1 MHESI
6 DALRC
11 DFLCLQDT
19 KRERTRSRDT
29 ICPPG
34 LWWKLLNTPY
44 ETRSVWSVLKHS
56 NTPPFEI
63 FLSITD
69 LFSGDYHLFERLYIE
84 AHYEDLLQRQQNDI
98 RRIEREENLVIP
110 SELSFER
117 FTNLSLECREALQM
131 HRPLTIGAAKQ
142 IPGITPAA
150 LLILIH
156 HIRNLLNTP
165 SIT

>member
-1 MHESI
+1 
-6 DALRC
+6 
-11 DFLCLQDT
+11 
-19 KRERTRSRDT
+19 
-29 ICPPG
+29 
-34 LWWKLLNTPY
+34 
-44 ETRSVWSVLKHS
+44 LKHS

-84 AHYEDLLQRQQNDI
+84 AHYEDLLQRAQNDI